1 MPALIA
7 VVGMPDPLLRAEN
20 EDCSRHL
27 RLCGDGSSRLTRAV
41 SEEAAAFELEARF
54 GHAVS
59 WVWLE
64 HGCEQA

>member
-7 VVGMPDPLLRAEN
+7 VVGMPDPLLRAKN
-20 EDCSRHL
+20 EDGSRHL
-27 RLCGDGSSRLTRAV
+27 RLRSDGMTRLTRAV
-41 SEEAAAFELEARF
+41 SEKAAAFELEARF

-64 HGCEQA
+64 HGRGQA